1 MSFIDEAKITIK
13 SGSGGDGMKHFR
25 KEKYVPRGGP
35 DGGDGGRGGNVV
47 LVASVHLNTLSRF
60 SREHH
65 FEAESGK
72 RGDIQNMTGKS
83 GRDLT
88 ISVPVGTIVRELATG
103 AIVADL
109 TDDGQ
114 EFAIAKGGRG
124 GRGNNRFVTSTNQAT
139 EMVERG
145 EPGEE
150 RELTLE
156 LRLIADVG
164 IVGVPNAGK
173 STLLSVVSNATPK
186 IASYPFTTLEPQLGV
201 VRFESGADMIVAD
214 IPGLVE
220 GAHMGIGLGHAFL
233 RHIQRTRVLIHLLDG
248 SGESPLADFTQ
259 INSELALFDE
269 NLAQK
274 PQIVVLNK
282 MDLPEAQERWPG
294 VREKLEARGYTVMS
308 MSGVTAQGTREVIN
322 KVREVISTL
331 PAAKPLEGIT
341 VYSLPEDAGAFDIT
355 QDEHGTFHITGKR
368 IERAAKMTYWEVD
381 ESAARFQRILQA
393 LGITKELEK
402 RGVLPGDSVFIGEYE
417 LEWGD

>member
-47 LVASVHLNTLSRF
+47 LVATVHLNTLSRF

-65 FEAESGK
+65 FEADSGK

-88 ISVPVGTIVRELATG
+88 IMVPVGTIVREAATG
-103 AIVADL
+103 TLVADL

-124 GRGNNRFVTSTNQAT
+124 GHGNNWFVTSTNQAT

-164 IVGVPNAGK
+164 IVGAPNAGK

-186 IASYPFTTLEPQLGV
+186 IAAYPFTTLEPQLGV

-248 SGESPLADFTQ
+248 SAESPLADFTQ

-282 MDLPEAQERWPG
+282 MDLPEAQERWPS

-322 KVREVISTL
+322 KVREVISRL
-331 PAAKPLEGIT
+331 PAAKPMEGIT

-381 ESAARFQRILQA
+381 ESAARFQRILEA

-402 RGVLPGDSVFIGEYE
+402 RGVQPGDAVFIGEYE
-417 LEWGD
+417 LEWGE